1 MKTAQIVV
9 SALVVALIV
18 TFGFGAAFFLLL
30 FVAGTYVLVA
40 LAAPIFVY
48 VKLRLTAKPVVQ
60 PLSADDASIPETV
73 RSQLDAHRHAL
84 WALGFEARDLIRLP
98 ATSAQSAYLA
108 LYRHPGTATRALS
121 RVLLKPGKASTR
133 VHSSEAEF
141 EILYDNGTTVELSNV
156 STVVPGLGLVPG
168 MARQMPHIRDV
179 KALFDYFLKL
189 TAKYE
194 RETGTS
200 ESNRIPLPDEA
211 TLTAL
216 YFDQLA
222 KGYAIQQGAGL
233 IEPTGKP
240 ETWRPSWRLAAL
252 VAAGAISPGLEFF
265 NRRTRVRGSR
275 LQRELDG
282 DATRTHAERVGRLG
296 WLMLAVGLA
305 MIVAALLM
313 SFPASSLV
321 LCGIMIAWWIA
332 GRGGREPG
340 WRAIVIGGVA
350 AIALLGIPIGLSY
363 ANPLDLPPQTVSEML
378 VLLGLYLLPM
388 VLLVVGASLLI
399 EGFRAAAT

>member
-18 TFGFGAAFFLLL
+18 TYGFGAAIFVLLL
-30 FVAGTYVLVA
+30 VAGTYVLGA
-40 LAAPIFVY
+40 LAAPFWVY
-48 VKLRLTAKPVVQ
+48 AKLRLTAKPVVQ
-60 PLSADDASIPETV
+60 PLPADDASIPEAV

-84 WALGFEARDLIRLP
+84 WALGFEARDRIHIP
-98 ATSAQSAYLA
+98 AASGPSAYLA
-108 LYRHPGTATRALS
+108 LYRHPVTAARALS
-121 RVLLKPGKASTR
+121 RVMLKPGKAPNR

-141 EILYDNGTTVELSNV
+141 EILYDNGTTVELSGV

-194 RETGTS
+194 RETGLT
-200 ESNRIPLPDEA
+200 ERNRTPLPDEA

-216 YFDQLA
+216 YYDQLA

-233 IEPTGKP
+233 IVPTGKP
-240 ETWRPSWRLAAL
+240 ETWRPSWRLAL
-252 VAAGAISPGLEFF
+252 MVAAGAISPGEEFF
-265 NRRTRVRGSR
+265 RRRTRVRGQR

-282 DATRTHAERVGRLG
+282 DATLTRAERIGRLG
-296 WLMLAVGLA
+296 WLMLAVGLV
-305 MIVAALLM
+305 MIVAAVLM
-313 SFPASSLV
+313 AFPASSLA

-332 GRGGREPG
+332 SRGGREPG
-340 WRAIVIGGVA
+340 WRAIVAGGVA
-350 AIALLGIPIGLSY
+350 AIALLGVPIGLAY
-363 ANPLDLPPQTVSEML
+363 KDPLDLPPPAVSETML
-378 VLLGLYLLPM
+378 LLGLYLLPM
-388 VLLVVGASLLI
+388 VLLVIGASLLI